1 MDGSW
6 TGLKARNKKWNCIT
20 ENIHLQANRTN
31 NLLDIKDIKRDREEF
46 SLSTCRLNTIVKRK
60 PNPD

>member
-6 TGLKARNKKWNCIT
+6 TGLKARSKKWNCIT
-20 ENIHLQANRTN
+20 ENINVQANTRS

-46 SLSTCRLNTIVKRK
+46 SLPTCRLNTILKQ
-60 PNPD
+60 NPD